1 VVLACVLAAF
11 GVGIG
16 VGLLS
21 SHGSSHGNSSANG
34 GHGSTSQ
41 TSAPKPIAPVIKAP
55 VETDAYK
62 NIVPAPVEAT
72 AATSEPF
79 VLDAST
85 TVAYP
90 SGSSA
95 AKDVADYV
103 AALFRPATG
112 FALQT
117 TVGAV
122 GKAGSSSSGIRLAL
136 TAPDARLGTEG
147 YQLQVTN
154 RQITISAPTSAGLF
168 YGVQTLRQLLPTAID
183 GTVKRPYNA
192 WPVPAG
198 QVLDA
203 ARFGYRGAG
212 LDVTR
217 HFFTVAQVERYIDE
231 ISRYKIDYL
240 HLHLSDD
247 QGWRIAI
254 DGWPKLT
261 TVGAATQVGGGTG
274 GFYTQDEY
282 RRLVAYAQSRY
293 VTLIPEIDVPGHVT
307 AALASYPQ
315 LGCSGKPTQVFTG
328 IDVGFSSLCAT
339 KPNTTTFLH
348 DVFTQLAALTPGPYV
363 AIGGDEAKATST
375 ADYARVVTEA
385 AADVRAAGKVPWGW
399 QEITATP
406 VGTPSVA
413 GYWDIGPVQASV
425 QRAAAAGTRLVL
437 MPANH
442 AYLDQKYSGATTL
455 GLDWAGFVD
464 VQDAYDWDPATYV
477 PGVASTSVLGVEGDL
492 WTETITSPADIDYMV
507 FPRLPAIAE
516 LGWSAPATHDW
527 AAFRLRLAAQ
537 APRWKAAGIGFYASP
552 EVPWPQGQ

>member
-1 VVLACVLAAF
+1 MLACVVAAF

-16 VGLLS
+16 IGVLS
-21 SHGSSHGNSSANG
+21 SHGSG
-34 GHGSTSQ
+34 GAGSG
-41 TSAPKPIAPVIKAP
+41 AVVPVVKAP
-55 VETDAYK
+55 AEADAYK

-72 AATSEPF
+72 AATGAPF

-85 TVAYP
+85 TVAYTP
-90 SGSSA
+90 GSSG

-103 AALFRPATG
+103 ATLFRPATG
-112 FALQT
+112 FALHT
-117 TVGAV
+117 TVSPG
-122 GKAGSSSSGIRLAL
+122 SSGIRLAL
-136 TAPDARLGTEG
+136 TAPDTRLGAEG
-147 YQLQVTN
+147 YELQVTD
-154 RQITISAPTSAGLF
+154 RQVTISAPTSAGLF

-183 GTVKRPYNA
+183 GTVKQPYTA
-192 WPVPAG
+192 WPVPEG
-198 QVLDA
+198 HVLDA

-231 ISRYKIDYL
+231 ISRYKVDYL

-261 TVGAATQVGGGTG
+261 TVGAATEVGGGAG

-282 RRLVAYAQSRY
+282 RQLVAYAQSRY
-293 VTLIPEIDVPGHVT
+293 VTVIPEIDVPGHVT
-307 AALASYPQ
+307 AVLASYPQ
-315 LGCSGKPTQVFTG
+315 LGCTGKPTQVFTG

-339 KPNTTTFLH
+339 KPDTATFLH
-348 DVFTQLAALTPGPYV
+348 AVFTQLAALTPGPYV
-363 AIGGDEAKATST
+363 AIGGDEAKATSA

-385 AADVRAAGKVPWGW
+385 ASDVRAAGKIPWGW

-413 GYWDIGPVQASV
+413 AYWDTGPVPASV
-425 QRAAAAGTRLVL
+425 TRAAAAGTHLVL

-442 AYLDQKYSGATTL
+442 AYLDQKYSGATAL

-464 VQDAYDWDPATYV
+464 VKDAYDWDPASYL
-477 PGVASTSVLGVEGDL
+477 PGVATSSVLGVEGDL

-527 AAFRLRLAAQ
+527 AAFQLRLAAQ

-552 EVPWPQGQ
+552 EVPWPHGY